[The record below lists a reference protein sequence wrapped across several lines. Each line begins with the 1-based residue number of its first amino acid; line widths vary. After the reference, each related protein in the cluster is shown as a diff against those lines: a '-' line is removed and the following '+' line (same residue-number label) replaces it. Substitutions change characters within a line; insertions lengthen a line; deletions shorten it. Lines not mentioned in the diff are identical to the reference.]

1 MNSLGVERA
10 VSQCAAVCAWC
21 MGGEGM
27 GASIAPC
34 HRMLGRNEA
43 LPRVVVT
50 DRGPGFFNPQ
60 GYYIQGY
67 KEALRSNGFRAY
79 VGNVNA
85 TKQPGDLA
93 ECWPHERVAA
103 WAKHWLSKHP
113 IPCRGGLDH
122 MEDLIPLRLAACAK
136 HINDNYNV
144 DSVCRAWPR
153 TMARL
158 KKAKGDRL
166 KG

>member
-1 MNSLGVERA
+1 MAGCIYS
-10 VSQCAAVCAWC
+10 
-21 MGGEGM
+21 
-27 GASIAPC
+27 
-34 HRMLGRNEA
+34 RMLGRDAA

-50 DRGPGFFNPQ
+50 DRGPGYFNPQ

-67 KEALRSNGFRAY
+67 KESLPRNGFRAY
-79 VGNVNA
+79 VGEEDA
-85 TKQPGDLA
+85 TAQPGDLA

-103 WAKHWLSKHP
+103 WAKHWLAKHP
-113 IPCRGGLDH
+113 IPRGGGLDH

-136 HINDNYNV
+136 HINANYDV
-144 DSVCRAWPR
+144 DGVCRAWPK

-166 KG
+166 RG